1 MMPTKAELVQEIESL
16 KVELCNIET
25 LKDLQTTDY
34 TTHINEHRLF
44 VEQQQEYIEQLAQQ
58 IYSLNL
64 ACKFLLSI
72 TTMLTGSI
80 IGYVIY
86 KVME

>member
-1 MMPTKAELVQEIESL
+1 MPTKAELVQEIESL

-34 TTHINEHRLF
+34 TTHVNEHRLF

-72 TTMLTGSI
+72 TTMLIGSI

-86 KVME
+86 TVME

>member
-1 MMPTKAELVQEIESL
+1 MSTKAELVQEIESL

-34 TTHINEHRLF
+34 TTHVNEHRLF

-64 ACKFLLSI
+64 ACKFLLSV
-72 TTMLTGSI
+72 TSMLTGSI
-80 IGYVIY
+80 SGYVIY